1 MDDLNNILNIIINYN
16 NENLTIKTK
25 DFIALDELKEKSLK
39 QFNLTKFS
47 KKLLKFHIE
56 KDILSDE
63 DLLKNIDFYG
73 FNDTKLELKLT
84 IDVEDKSNNSN
95 RNKDKI
101 LVENITND
109 YIDIIKQM
117 EEANLKFSEENVKY
131 AQIIK
136 ENENNIKYL
145 NELNNQLKKNINY
158 LSNKINELE
167 KENDKLNKTIN
178 NLKRSNN
185 DNDFKNSNIKKVI
198 SPESRTSPEMNNNN
212 GVFRNKEENIIKN
225 DHNLT
230 PKGMQTP
237 NQKENNEKI
246 NNQSNKIPD
255 IYQKPEIKDNNEA
268 RIDNI
273 FCLNINQTNSNE
285 IEEKNA
291 KDIKNEKIYSKL
303 NNNDNDYRNFEI
315 KNNIVG
321 KSKEKIIITKLNFN
335 KESDNTKEKEYL
347 KLQKGR
353 SNEKLSFS
361 NIMDDNIDYNDYKC
375 QTERTDIIR
384 EMKRRFPNLK
394 EISDEKIIEKY
405 EDNDGDFDK
414 AASDLIL
421 RLTQIINL
429 K

>member
-1 MDDLNNILNIIINYN
+1 M
-16 NENLTIKTK
+16 
-25 DFIALDELKEKSLK
+25 
-39 QFNLTKFS
+39 
-47 KKLLKFHIE
+47 
-56 KDILSDE
+56 
-63 DLLKNIDFYG
+63 
-73 FNDTKLELKLT
+73 KLT

-145 NELNNQLKKNINY
+145 NELNNQLKKNIKD